1 MLDLFFNI
9 IEYFYNNLFYYYY
22 LYVIIYRF
30 GIYIKFYVQYLFS
43 VLNYYITL
51 NKVAINI
58 LKPFLL
64 VYYNIRKTFLWL
76 NRRFIKKR
84 KRFRIY
90 YRYNNVRYW
99 KFLLFFFYINVF
111 FFLWKRRN
119 LYRKSQFITVLVFT
133 HILILILLHFFL
145 GLFGSF
151 DIGFLSCILFFFII
165 SLFIR
170 R

>member
-9 IEYFYNNLFYYYY
+9 IDYFYNNLFYYYY

-30 GIYIKFYVQYLFS
+30 GIYIKFYIQYFFS
-43 VLNYYITL
+43 ILKYYITL
-51 NKVAINI
+51 NIVVINI
-58 LKPFLL
+58 LKPILL
-64 VYYNIRKTFLWL
+64 IYYNIRQIFVWL

-90 YRYNNVRYW
+90 YRYHNVRYW

-119 LYRKSQFITVLVFT
+119 LYRKSQFIIILVFT
-133 HILILILLHFFL
+133 HIAILILLHFFL
-145 GLFGSF
+145 GLFSSF
-151 DIGFLSCILFFFII
+151 DIGFLSCLLFFFII
-165 SLFIR
+165 SLFLKR
-170 R
+170 